1 VAKDCFSDLLGGNL
15 SHLFLFFERSYE
27 MTNVTQRGNALP
39 EIKRR
44 KRKVFG
50 EHGSKNISYK
60 RLSANTS

>member
-1 VAKDCFSDLLGGNL
+1 
-15 SHLFLFFERSYE
+15 